1 MFKIPKL
8 SVGSNTIANTL
19 TGGLVGGVGGASIG
33 GSLGLI
39 QDGKAQEQQAA
50 QQAAQQSANNAQGQQ
65 VLNNYMTNP
74 QGGFSLY
81 GSAEEQNNQA
91 AQLSQV
97 GAMTGQN
104 IAGIGQ
110 DATQY
115 RDLLQQ
121 RLMSADPQSQYMMDQ
136 RNRNV
141 ANVGRQMAGR
151 GVAGGVAA
159 ASVNQAQREAD
170 SQINSQMFE
179 NQRTNQ
185 NDLSKLVQR
194 NQKITGE
201 ALASGAD
208 RGLANQIDVSAG
220 EGITLICTELKRQGL
235 LPLEVQAADH
245 AHGQKMLVEHPITML
260 GYHTLAQPIV
270 AKMKVSTQFTQA
282 IAALTVP
289 WAYHIA
295 GLSNLTGFLVNL
307 LGTPICAVVGFFKLF
322 RREAQKCL

>member
-1 MFKIPKL
+1 M
-8 SVGSNTIANTL
+8 
-19 TGGLVGGVGGASIG
+19 
-33 GSLGLI
+33 SLREQAIENERL
-39 QDGKAQEQQAA
+39 KAQEQTQ
-50 QQAAQQSANNAQGQQ
+50 QQANQAQGQQ

-74 QGGFSLY
+74 LQGFSLY
-81 GSAEEQNNQA
+81 GTGEEQNNQI

-97 GAMTGQN
+97 GALTGQN

-115 RDLLQQ
+115 RNLLQQ

-170 SQINSQMFE
+170 SQVNSQMFQ

-185 NDLSKLVQR
+185 SDLSKLVQR

-201 ALASGAD
+201 ALAAGAD

-245 AHGQKMLVEHPITML
+245 AHGKKMMVEHPIIML

-270 AKMKVSTQFTQA
+270 TKMKASTQFTKA
-282 IAALTVP
+282 VASLTIP

-295 GLSNLTGFLVNL
+295 GASNLTGFLVNL

-322 RREAQKCL
+322 QREAQKCL